1 MRGYVLT
8 VERVV
13 PAPPEA
19 VFDILADTT
28 NHTSIDGSGM
38 LQGSHDSAPHRLA
51 LGDTFGM
58 KMKLGMRYSTENRVV
73 EFEEPRRIAWQ
84 TGPSGRAG
92 RYVAGRIW
100 RYELEPDDG
109 GTLVRE
115 SWDIR
120 PDHQRFLLK
129 LGRIW
134 WNKTRRDMVR
144 TLDRLAELVASRSA
158 APGAEGEAENSGGGA

>member
-1 MRGYVLT
+1 VRDYVLT

-13 PAPPEA
+13 PGAPDA
-19 VFDILADTT
+19 VFDIVADVT
-28 NHTSIDGSGM
+28 NHTAIDGSGM
-38 LQGSHDSAPHRLA
+38 LQGSHDRPGSRLA

-58 KMKLGMRYSTENRVV
+58 NMKLFMRYSTENRVV
-73 EFEEPRRIAWQ
+73 EFDEGKRIAWQ

-92 RYVAGRIW
+92 RFVAGRIW
-100 RYELEPDDG
+100 RYEFEPADG

-129 LGRIW
+129 LGRLW

-144 TLDRLAELVASRSA
+144 SLDRLAELAARGSA
-158 APGAEGEAENSGGGA
+158 ASGATDST

>member
-1 MRGYVLT
+1 MEKYVLT
-8 VERVV
+8 VERVI
-13 PAPPEA
+13 PAAPDA
-19 VFDILADTT
+19 VFEVLADVA
-28 NHTSIDGSGM
+28 NHTAIDGSGM
-38 LQGSHDSAPHRLA
+38 LQGAPQDAPGRLA
-51 LGDTFGM
+51 FGTTFGM
-58 KMKLGMRYSTENRVV
+58 KMKLFMRYSTVNRVV
-73 EFEEPRRIAWQ
+73 EFDEPRRIAWQ
-84 TGPSGRAG
+84 TGPTGRVG

-100 RYELEPDDG
+100 RYELEPTDG

-144 TLDRLAELVASRSA
+144 TLDRLDATVTTKDAD
-158 APGAEGEAENSGGGA
+158 

>member
-1 MRGYVLT
+1 MDKYVLT
-8 VERVV
+8 VERAVK
-13 PAPPEA
+13 APPA
-19 VFDILADTT
+19 TVFDILADAA
-28 NHTSIDGSGM
+28 NHTAIDGSGM
-38 LQGSHDSAPHRLA
+38 LQGAGHDQPQRLG
-51 LGDTFGM
+51 LGSTFGM
-58 KMKLGMRYSTENRVV
+58 NMKLFMRYSTENRVV
-73 EFEEPRRIAWQ
+73 EFDEGRRIAWQ

-100 RYELEPDDG
+100 RYELEPSAG

-120 PDHQRFLLK
+120 PDHQRVLLK

-144 TLDRLAELVASRSA
+144 TLDRLAAL
-158 APGAEGEAENSGGGA
+158 AESKQNG